1 MGKQNPS
8 DKRQSYTYDMFLY
21 SMGEGLDEM
30 EEFRDWLSY
39 LQDEKIYGFE
49 AARQTPQ
56 NTKIEIHRADGENL
70 NVLNFA
76 HYNYLGLG
84 HHPEVIKAAQNAIG
98 KYGLGAACAPP
109 MSGTYSIHQ
118 EFEEALLSF
127 YGLEDYGVSL
137 FTSGF
142 GANVGTIQ
150 AFVQPGHHVVMDEYS
165 HMSILEG
172 AKASGANMHY
182 FRHNDVDQLTD
193 ILEKVCQNRNRV
205 LVCVEGVYS
214 TQGDFGRIKEIVK
227 LCKKYGAFVLVDE
240 AHSSLLAG
248 EKGRGVAEL
257 QDVLEEVD
265 LHILT
270 LSKSFSGVGGALI
283 AKQKITRYV
292 NWYAK
297 CRLFSCS
304 LDPGVTGGMLKVL
317 ELARGPEGDLRRK
330 KLIENAAY
338 FRKLLKDK
346 VNIGESET
354 WIVPVIFGPEKLTL
368 GLYDYVQR
376 KGLDVSVLQFPAV
389 PKNEARMRFFITS
402 EHSFEQIDQA
412 AKIVL
417 EMAEHFNFVRV

>member
-1 MGKQNPS
+1 MDDSSNIRP

-30 EEFRDWLSY
+30 EEFQEWLSY

-49 AARQTPQ
+49 ASRQGPQ
-56 NTKIEIHRADGENL
+56 SSKIQISRADGEKL
-70 NVLNFA
+70 EVLNFA

-84 HHPEVIKAAQNAIG
+84 HHSEVIKAAQDAVE
-98 KYGLGAACAPP
+98 KYGLGAASAPP
-109 MSGTYSIHQ
+109 MSGTNSIHKIL
-118 EFEEALLSF
+118 EEALISF
-127 YGLEDYGVSL
+127 YGLQNYGVSL

-150 AFVQPGHHVVMDEYS
+150 AFVQPGHHVVMDEYA

-172 AKASGANMHY
+172 AKASGANLHY
-182 FRHNDVDQLTD
+182 FRHNDMESLAQ
-193 ILEKVCQNRNRV
+193 ILEKICQNRNRV

-214 TQGDFGRIKEIVK
+214 TNGNYGRIKETVE
-227 LCKKYGAFVLVDE
+227 LAKKFGAFTLVDE

-248 EKGRGVAEL
+248 DKGRGVAEM
-257 QDVLEEVD
+257 QGVLEQVD

-283 AKQKITRYV
+283 ANEKITRYV

-304 LDPGVTGGMLKVL
+304 LDPGVTGGMIKVL
-317 ELARGPEGDLRRK
+317 ELARGSEGDKRRK
-330 KLIENAAY
+330 KIVENASY
-338 FRKLLKDK
+338 FRSLLKGK
-346 VNIGESET
+346 VDIGSSET

-368 GLYDYVQR
+368 GLYDFVQR
-376 KGLDVSVLQFPAV
+376 KGLDVSVMQFPAV
-389 PKNEARMRFFITS
+389 PKNEARMRIFITS
-402 EHSFEQIDQA
+402 EHSREQIDQA
-412 AKIVL
+412 AQIVL
-417 EMAEHFNFVRV
+417 ETANHFNF